1 MKEKFD
7 RLSDNCC
14 RITTR
19 LYSTSFSLGIRFLNK
34 ELRQPI
40 YSIYGFVR
48 LADEIVDSF
57 HGYDKS
63 CLLDKFRRDCFE
75 AIESGISLNP
85 MLNSFQKVVND
96 FDIDHSLIDLFLKS
110 MEMDLGERVYTPE
123 TYDKYILGSAQTVG
137 LMCLHVFTRGDKEAF
152 ESLKDAAMKLGSAF
166 QKVNFLRDI
175 RLDYH
180 ELNRTYFPGI
190 TLSAFKD
197 SDKRMIEENIMLDFD
212 QALDGI
218 RRLPSSS
225 RKGVY
230 LAYIYYKKLFNRITR
245 NSAREVMSER
255 IRISNSYK
263 CWLMVDSLI
272 RYKLNTL

>member
-14 RITTR
+14 KITTR

-63 CLLDKFRRDCFE
+63 YLLDKFRRDCFE

-123 TYDKYILGSAQTVG
+123 TYNEYILGSAQTVG
-137 LMCLHVFTRGDKEAF
+137 LMCLHVFTNGDKEAF
-152 ESLKDAAMKLGSAF
+152 ESLKDPAMKLGSAF

-175 RLDYH
+175 RADYH
-180 ELNRTYFPGI
+180 ELSRTYFPGI